1 MLYGT
6 TCAMW
11 DDHSTRSL
19 CDIQHNFQMTSV
31 AEIAG
36 VGKKTPMAV
45 ILSEWGVE
53 PDLKYLS

>member
-1 MLYGT
+1 M
-6 TCAMW
+6 A
-11 DDHSTRSL
+11 
-19 CDIQHNFQMTSV
+19 SV

>member
-1 MLYGT
+1 MLGYL
-6 TCAMW
+6 A
-11 DDHSTRSL
+11 L
-19 CDIQHNFQMTSV
+19 QFQMASM

-45 ILSEWGVE
+45 ILAEWGIE

>member
-1 MLYGT
+1 MT
-6 TCAMW
+6 TCAIW
-11 DDHSTRSL
+11 DDHTIAL
-19 CDIQHNFQMTSV
+19 DHGVIYIHHNFQMASV